1 MTNTELVALLM
12 AAYGTP
18 GTRIIGGPDWIRQ
31 DRWDVEI
38 KVQAADGAPPARTA
52 DVVQAMLRDRFRLDA
67 TMEKRDRPVYALR
80 VARADGKLGPNLQAS
95 RFECTRGNLEQQAT
109 LRASGVKGANG
120 QDPCSTRSQLGIIS
134 FAGLPIT
141 NLLPFLPADRV
152 VRDETGITGPVD
164 LHVSWSHV
172 DDPVADQA
180 SLYGALREQ
189 LGLKLESTTAPLD
202 VLVITSVSKPAAN

>member
-1 MTNTELVALLM
+1 MTNTELVPLLM

-52 DVVQAMLRDRFRLDA
+52 DVVQAMLRDRFKLDA

-95 RFECTRGNLEQQAT
+95 RFECKRDVEQQAA
-109 LRASGVKGANG
+109 LRASGVKGASG
-120 QDPCSTRSQLGIIS
+120 QDPCSTRSQFGIVS

-141 NLLPFLPADRV
+141 NLLPFIPADRV

-164 LHVSWSHV
+164 LHLTWMHV

-189 LGLKLESTTAPLD
+189 LGLHLQSTTAPLE
-202 VLVITSVSKPAAN
+202 VLVIKSVSKPAAN